1 MTDAISRPNRPE
13 QSVVRVLTTPDA
25 PPRICL
31 LGAAGSHPLGARET
45 RDGVERNAGIWRSEP
60 GLRRAVSKPR
70 DLVHREITMLNRH
83 HRARMTGTSRVL
95 RRSIAT
101 LAAGALLLAACGDA
115 DEPSEDVAEEPA
127 DDADEAPADDAADDA
142 AEEAAEDETE
152 AAEPD
157 PDVDPVVFRFNHI
170 LGEGSFITDSVVDWA
185 DEITARTDGRVSF
198 EHFFGSSLLPTADI
212 TSGLRDGRA
221 EGVYYS
227 ASYTPQESPLMAI
240 VTAAGIDDSPEVQ
253 IRTMTELVRTN
264 ELLQAELAANGGIG
278 FTTAPLAPY
287 VLAAAEP
294 IESLSDLQGLR
305 ARVTVPKV
313 AEAFEELGASTTFTD
328 SAEVYESVQRGLLDA
343 VSFPFDLIVGTG
355 VYEVAPHVTGVGRD
369 VNNVGTLVLSLE
381 QFEQLSPEDQQV
393 IYDVSD
399 EFLDQS
405 MAALDAANS
414 EACDTL
420 LASGG
425 SSRMIPDDELEE
437 FAETLGDSGIE
448 QWRDDAIAA
457 GVSEADADAFLQ
469 AYRDAQELFA
479 DVAAAYVHPAE
490 ECAER
495 SG

>member
-1 MTDAISRPNRPE
+1 
-13 QSVVRVLTTPDA
+13 
-25 PPRICL
+25 
-31 LGAAGSHPLGARET
+31 
-45 RDGVERNAGIWRSEP
+45 
-60 GLRRAVSKPR
+60 
-70 DLVHREITMLNRH
+70 MLNRH
-83 HRARMTGTSRVL
+83 HRARTTGTSRVL
-95 RRSIAT
+95 RRSIAA

-115 DEPSEDVAEEPA
+115 DEPAEDAAEEPADDADDA

-142 AEEAAEDETE
+142 GEEEADDAGDE

-170 LGEGSFITDSVVDWA
+170 LGEGSFITDSVVEWA
-185 DEITARTDGRVSF
+185 DEITVRTDGRVAF

-278 FTTAPLAPY
+278 FATAPLSPY

-294 IESLSDLQGLR
+294 IESLSDLEGLR

-355 VYEVAPHVTGVGRD
+355 VYEVAPHVTGFGRD

-405 MAALDAANS
+405 VAALDAANS
-414 EACDTL
+414 EACDAL
-420 LASGG
+420 LESGG

-437 FAETLGDSGIE
+437 FAQTLGDSGVE
-448 QWRDDAIAA
+448 QWREDAIAS

-469 AYRDAQELFA
+469 AYRDAQAMFA
-479 DVAAAYVHPAE
+479 DVAEAYVHPAE